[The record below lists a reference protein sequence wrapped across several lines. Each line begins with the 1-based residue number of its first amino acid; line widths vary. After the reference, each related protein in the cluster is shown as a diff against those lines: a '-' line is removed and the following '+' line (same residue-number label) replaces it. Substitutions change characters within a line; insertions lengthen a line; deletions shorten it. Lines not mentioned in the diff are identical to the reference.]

1 MGIYKKLDIKIS
13 EDSARLSEKF
23 YIYQNDRGIELQLK
37 INLSRINFRT
47 TKRLLY
53 VDSGDI
59 FVGATILKPNGVVI
73 GREKVELVDD
83 IIKFTIDEDLT
94 DDIDEIGIYKVQFH
108 LYDNQDNRITIPPVE
123 FEVKELI
130 GKVSDETV
138 EPGVVGRSTVNHCV
152 VASENDREIDIISN
166 GRYIKTYW
174 QSGDL
179 ITAEKLNNIEDTLY
193 MCDARINSFMD
204 DNNSINI
211 ERIPYQT
218 SADTNIKSVK
228 DALDKL
234 LYFDLTIN
242 LSSNKSTTVEK
253 GTTLSNVIFSWSYNK
268 SVNTQSFNNVS
279 LDASIRSYTYTESF
293 NTNKTFIL
301 RANDGKKDFSRSI
314 GFSFLNGRY
323 WGVSNSN
330 TYDSNFV
337 KSLSKELAS
346 SRAKTF
352 TVNCGSGQHIFY
364 CIPSSFGTPTFT
376 VGGFSGG
383 FNKIQTIQFTNASG
397 FTENYDIW
405 KSTNS
410 NLGNTTVVVS

>member
-1 MGIYKKLDIKIS
+1 MSILKDLDMRVKDGVAS
-13 EDSARLSEKF
+13 LSENF
-23 YIYQNDRGIELQLK
+23 YIYQNDGGIELRLK
-37 INLSRINFRT
+37 LNHSKLGFRNT
-47 TKRLLY
+47 RRTLAFNTGS
-53 VDSGDI
+53 V
-59 FVGATILKPNGVVI
+59 FVGATILKPSQEVI
-73 GREKVELVDD
+73 MRDKIEMFDD
-83 IIKFTIDEDLT
+83 VIVFHIDKSLA
-94 DDIDEIGIYKVQFH
+94 DDIDEIGVHKVQFH
-108 LYDNQDNRITIPPVE
+108 LYDIDDNRITLPPVS

-130 GKVSDETV
+130 GKVGSNTKE
-138 EPGVVGRSTVNHCV
+138 
-152 VASENDREIDIISN
+152 VAIVDKSKVDYCKVAKDTGEINIFAN
-166 GRYIKTYW
+166 GRYIRTEW
-174 QSGDL
+174 FSGDV
-179 ITAEKLNNIEDTLY
+179 ITAGKLNKIELILEDL
-193 MCDARINSFMD
+193 DNRINEITTD
-204 DNNSINI
+204 DGYINI
-211 ERIPYQT
+211 EKISYQT

-253 GTTLSNVIFSWSYNK
+253 GTTLSNVIFNWSYNK
-268 SVNTQSFNNVS
+268 SVNSQSFNNVN

-293 NTNKTFIL
+293 STNKTFIL
-301 RANDGKKDFSRSI
+301 KANDGKKDFSKSI
-314 GFSFLNGRY
+314 GFNFLNGRY

-330 TYDSNFV
+330 TYDSNFI

-346 SRAKTF
+346 SRGKTF